1 MKQLLEWIS
10 SPNIAADLDEE
21 TLNKI
26 GEKVV
31 EDYQKDK
38 ASMAEWIDGVEDG
51 MKTSKL
57 TSDGKSFPWEDASNY
72 KTPMIHRAVWQFGDR
87 ATIEL
92 LTNKNL
98 VKASVANDIP
108 ENIARKNR
116 IVKHMN
122 WQFNYEMPDW
132 RQQQEHLFYEVAA
145 VGCVFKKTFFD
156 PTEGCNVS
164 RVIHYP
170 NFAVNNEDAACDRF
184 SECKDYTPNEIQ
196 ELVNSGVF
204 SEFEYD
210 DEKREEEINESE
222 DDDEDNA
229 KGLFI
234 EQSTYYDLDDD
245 GYAEPY
251 MITVHKG
258 SGKVCRIVALF
269 DESSIYVKAG
279 EGVVVKLPQALE
291 QRQAELAQEKLQEV
305 QMEMQA
311 ALQGGEQLEEL
322 DPQEFIEGMR
332 EETLSSFKIIKIK
345 KTNLITKYG
354 FLPDPQGKYLNWG
367 LLAVLSPYCKLIN
380 TTTNQ
385 LIDAG
390 TLANVPGG
398 LTSQEF
404 RNHKKPL
411 RIKPGEFANVAVPA
425 QVLAQGLQYWQFK
438 GPDPQLSGLN
448 EGVKAEANELAAS
461 VNLQDAIA
469 PNAPAATTLGILQ
482 EKLVPTTALLK
493 RLQQSMSQ
501 EFRIMA
507 ELNLRYTDPQTYIQ
521 VVDEQADYR
530 MDYESASQDIQLTA
544 SASMTNQAQKMQTA
558 SVLSAEIPNIVQAGG
573 DIRPI
578 IKFMFDGIGAE
589 ELFAQVFPD
598 PNTMTPDQQAAMQ
611 QQQALQQQQ
620 LQQQQLANQLQQASL
635 EEQQIKNRL
644 KEAELQLKQQEVER
658 KDMEAMSNM
667 QHKAAQLQIDLSN
680 QQIESTVAQA
690 EIEQILAQAEKY
702 RAEAASSV
710 VTAQADAM
718 VKQLQFIQQ
727 NLERFN
733 P

>member
-38 ASMAEWIDGVEDG
+38 DSMAEWIEGIEDG
-51 MKTSKL
+51 LRTSKL
-57 TSDGKSFPWEDASNY
+57 VGSQKSFPWEDASNY

-322 DPQEFIEGMR
+322 DPQEFIEDMR
-332 EETLSSFKIIKIK
+332 EEALSSFKIIKIK

-507 ELNLRYTDPQTYIQ
+507 ELNLRYTDPQTYIE

-589 ELFAQVFPD
+589 ELHAQVFPD
-598 PNTMTPDQQAAMQ
+598 PNSMTPDQQAAMQ

-620 LQQQQLANQLQQASL
+620 LQQQQLANQLQQAAI
-635 EEQQIKNRL
+635 EEQQIKNQLQR
-644 KEAELQLKQQEVER
+644 EELDVKRMEVQR
-658 KDMEAMSNM
+658 
-667 QHKAAQLQIDLSN
+667 KAADDQNKAQYESGKLINDQMRNETDHQKMLNDLAIKMTELEQKFGQQLDSEVATNKRVLVYDP
-680 QQIESTVAQA
+680 STG
-690 EIEQILAQAEKY
+690 EL
-702 RAEAASSV
+702 R
-710 VTAQADAM
+710 
-718 VKQLQFIQQ
+718 
-727 NLERFN
+727 
-733 P
+733 

>member
-1 MKQLLEWIS
+1 MKQLLDWIN
-10 SPNIAADLDEE
+10 SPNIAADLDKDILE
-21 TLNKI
+21 KV

-38 ASMAEWIDGVEDG
+38 SSMADWIEGIEDG
-51 MKTSKL
+51 LKTSKL
-57 TSDGKSFPWEDASNY
+57 TGDGKSFPWEDASNY

-98 VKASVANDIP
+98 VRASVANDVP
-108 ENIARKNR
+108 ENVARKNR

-132 RQQQEHLFYEVAA
+132 REQQEHLFYETAA
-145 VGCVFKKTFFD
+145 IGCVFKKTFFD
-156 PTEGCNVS
+156 PTEGANVS

-170 NFAVNNEDAACDRF
+170 NFAVNNEDTSCDRF

-204 SEFEYD
+204 IEFEYS
-210 DEKREEEINESE
+210 DEKREEEINEAADR
-222 DDDEDNA
+222 DDDNSN
-229 KGLFI
+229 GLFI
-234 EQSTYYDLDDD
+234 EQSTNYDLDDD

-251 MITVHKG
+251 MITVHKA
-258 SGKVCRIVALF
+258 SGQVCRIVALF
-269 DESSIYVKAG
+269 DESSIFVKAG

-291 QRQAELAQEKLQEV
+291 QKQAELAQEKLQEI
-305 QMEMQA
+305 QMEMQQA
-311 ALQGGEQLEEL
+311 VTEGAELEEL
-322 DPQEFIEGMR
+322 DPQEFIDEMR
-332 EETLSSFKIIKIK
+332 DEALSSLKIIKIK
-345 KTNLITKYG
+345 RTNLITKYG

-367 LLAVLSPYCKLIN
+367 LLAVLAPYCKLIN

-493 RLQQSMSQ
+493 RLQRSMSQ

-507 ELNLRYTDPQTYIQ
+507 ELNFRYTDPQTYLQ

-530 MDYESASQDIQLTA
+530 ADYETASQDIQLTA

-558 SVLSAEIPNIVQAGG
+558 SVLSSEIPNIIQAGG

-578 IKFMFDGIGAE
+578 ISFMFEGIGADD
-589 ELFAQVFPD
+589 LYTQVFPD
-598 PNTMTPDQQAAMQ
+598 PNSMTPEQQAAMQ
-611 QQQALQQQQ
+611 QQQAMQQQMLQQQQ
-620 LQQQQLANQLQQASL
+620 LGNQLQQASL
-635 EEQQIKNRL
+635 EEQQIKNQL
-644 KEAELQLKQQEVER
+644 KQAELQLKQQEVER
-658 KDMEAMSNM
+658 KDMEAMSDIQN
-667 QHKAAQLQIDLSN
+667 KAAQLQIDLAN

-702 RAEAASSV
+702 RAEAASTV